1 MLIWFKLFNSIKGEH
16 EADDFARLEIES
28 LLGNPVEPVRNFVEE
43 FARDPLSRFIGSSGE
58 HRPQDSVTYELP
70 YGRTQGYRAEVTDNT
85 LVAKLASRL
94 AYTREFYVA
103 DGPGN
108 QEEFAKRL
116 LPEGVPGQNIEVY
129 ANGTNRLARI
139 ITNQYFLEKTEYVSK
154 LSRDT
159 AEVERNVRILLY
171 YPVDE
176 LYRIPASSTLSV
188 GKRLQD
194 YFTIREE
201 PSLYLSHYMH
211 PYKGKFHPKM
221 ARALLNVV
229 MPNGSGLALDNFAGS
244 GTLLVE
250 ATLMGIASVGVEIN
264 PLSTLMS
271 KVKCECLSLPRGRL
285 NEAIR
290 SYIEALRDHG
300 SLYAR
305 ETALLPEVDSVE
317 SVRMESHVKGFSKLR
332 PDIHY
337 AQRLL
342 PARLGDPYHDFL
354 LLALSGTISD
364 LTRRSSAE
372 LADAFEDRAWDLFRR
387 VCIYQELNKV
397 LRIPPVQARSITADT
412 RQMPEVG
419 DGSITAIVNS
429 PPYSVALDYIK
440 NDFPQL
446 VMLHLVGSLDQLNRD
461 MMGNPRVNYR
471 KETIQER
478 MRADRASGNPLS
490 ISERAKSAV
499 DLLMGGGREKEAY
512 RCFKFFDDM
521 LATLKEMYRVLV
533 PGGKAAVV
541 IGCNNFMVDGKYH
554 SIPNDDIILELATS
568 VGLPTYQRVDRQ
580 LQKTSAGNIREETV
594 LFLQKT

>member
-1 MLIWFKLFNSIKGEH
+1 MLIWFMLFNSIKGEH

-28 LLGNPVEPVRNFVEE
+28 LLGKPVEPVRNFVEE
-43 FARDPLSRFIGSSGE
+43 FTAEPLCRFLGRPGE
-58 HRPQDSVTYELP
+58 RRPQDAVTYELP
-70 YGRTQGYRAEVTDNT
+70 FGRTQGYRAEVTDKAI
-85 LVAKLASRL
+85 VAKLTSRL

-103 DGPGN
+103 ADNGN
-108 QEEFAKRL
+108 PEEFAKRL
-116 LPEGVPGQNIEVY
+116 LPEGVPGQNLEVY
-129 ANGTNRLARI
+129 TNGAWQLARI
-139 ITNQYFLEKTEYVSK
+139 ITNQYFLEKTDYISK

-159 AEVERNVRILLY
+159 AEVERNVKVLLH
-171 YPVDE
+171 YPIDE

-221 ARALLNVV
+221 ARALLNIV
-229 MPNGSGLALDNFAGS
+229 MPKVDGLALDNFAGS

-264 PLSTLMS
+264 PLSALMS
-271 KVKCECLSLPRGRL
+271 KVKCECLSLSCNKL
-285 NEAIR
+285 SDVIR
-290 SYIEALRDHG
+290 NYTEALRDRG

-305 ETALLPEVDSVE
+305 ETELLPEVDSVE
-317 SVRMESHVKGFSKLR
+317 SVHMESHVKEFSRLR
-332 PDIHY
+332 PDVHY

-342 PARLGDPYHDFL
+342 PARPGDPYHDFL

-372 LADAFEDRAWDLFRR
+372 LAVAFEDRAWDLFRR
-387 VCIYQELNKV
+387 IYIFQELNKV
-397 LRIPPVQARSITADT
+397 LHIPPVRARSITADT
-412 RQMPEVG
+412 RRMSEV
-419 DGSITAIVNS
+419 DDSSIAAIVNS

-446 VMLHLVGSLDQLNRD
+446 VMLHLAGSLEQLNRD

-471 KETIQER
+471 KQTIQER
-478 MRADRASGNPLS
+478 MRADRESGNPLS
-490 ISERAKSAV
+490 LSERAKSAI
-499 DLLMGGGREKEAY
+499 DLLMNGGREKEAY

-521 LATLKEMYRVLV
+521 LATLKEMHRVLV

-541 IGCNNFMVDGKYH
+541 IGCNNFMVNGKYH
-554 SIPNDDIILELATS
+554 SIPNDDIILELAAA
-568 VGLPTYQRVDRQ
+568 VGLLTYQRVDRQ